1 MLSRRR
7 FLLLGGGLVASGA
20 AGIAVW
26 QTQDQSAGRSVPTAP
41 GPTTVPPPGSSSAS
55 AGPAAPP
62 GRALVVVQLGGGND
76 GLNTLVPTDGRY
88 HDARP
93 MLAITDPLIPVPG
106 TEAYGLHPAFAPLQ
120 PLLTA
125 GHVALLQGIG
135 YQHPDRSHFAASDA
149 WWSATPGQSSTS
161 GWLGRYLD
169 ATAGPEGSPLR
180 AVSLGGGTPALAAD
194 HARPTSVFEPAAFR
208 LRPPRGSRSGALVD
222 AWAATAPGA
231 ADARRAVDV
240 FSTLD
245 LTSPPAA
252 SGADPGAEGEGAG
265 DITAALGITAQLL
278 AASEETQVV
287 YVNTSG
293 FDTHANQAAT
303 QKRLLSDLATGIA
316 RFETSLAAAHIDDRV
331 LLITVSEF
339 GRRVA
344 ENGSGGTDHGKA
356 SVQFAVGPMVTGGV
370 HGQIDLGHLDDGD
383 VVADIDTRSLY
394 TAAIDWLGGPADEVL
409 DGRFDPL
416 GVVA

>member
-26 QTQDQSAGRSVPTAP
+26 GTQDAPGHRSPVAP
-41 GPTTVPPPGSSSAS
+41 GPGTTGAPPPAS
-55 AGPAAPP
+55 ENSQN
-62 GRALVVVQLGGGND
+62 RALVVVQLGGGND

-93 MLAITDPLIPVPG
+93 TLAITDPLIPVPG
-106 TEAYGLHPAFAPLQ
+106 TEAYGLHPAFAPMQ
-120 PLLTA
+120 PLLAA
-125 GHVALLQGIG
+125 GHVALVQGIG

-149 WWSATPGQSSTS
+149 WWSATPGQSSTT

-169 ATAGPEGSPLR
+169 ATAQPDASPLR

-194 HARPTSVFEPAAFR
+194 RARATSVYAPAAFK
-208 LRPPRGSRSGALVD
+208 LQPPRASRSAALLD

-231 ADARRAVDV
+231 ADARHAVDV
-240 FSTLD
+240 FSKLD
-245 LTSPPAA
+245 LSTPNQSAA
-252 SGADPGAEGEGAG
+252 PDPGAEGEGAG
-265 DITAALGITAQLL
+265 DITAALAIAAQLL
-278 AASEETQVV
+278 AAGDGTQLV

-303 QKRLLSDLATGIA
+303 QKRLLADLATGIA
-316 RFETSLAAAHIDDRV
+316 RFETSLAAAHLDDRV

-344 ENGSGGTDHGKA
+344 ENGSAGTDHGKA
-356 SVQFAVGPMVTGGV
+356 SVQLAVGPMVKGGV
-370 HGQIDLGHLDDGD
+370 HGQIDLGRLDDGD
-383 VVADIDTRSLY
+383 VAAGIDTRSLY
-394 TAAIDWLGGPADEVL
+394 AAALEWLGGPADEVL
-409 DGRFDPL
+409 GGRFDAL
-416 GVVA
+416 GLVA